1 VQKYLQQKM
10 KSKGKMSSNLKTEV
24 VNSVDDN
31 RKDVKTKWK
40 GSNMYLITKI
50 FKVTLATMNSSKTN
64 Q

>member
-1 VQKYLQQKM
+1 
-10 KSKGKMSSNLKTEV
+10 MSSNLKTEV